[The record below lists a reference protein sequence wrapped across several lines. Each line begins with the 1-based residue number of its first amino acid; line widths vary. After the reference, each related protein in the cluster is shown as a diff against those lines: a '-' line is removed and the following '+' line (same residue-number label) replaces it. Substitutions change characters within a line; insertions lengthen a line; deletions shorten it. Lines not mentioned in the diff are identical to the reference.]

1 MNTTKNGLGA
11 AVLFAVLGGALPVA
25 AADGSSGTE
34 PVVKRKVYQKPLSDE
49 YVTANF
55 GVNRNLGRAWIE
67 VAASPWVDDQQR
79 EIIVRKNIRG
89 LYYDPDRKAVI
100 YRHGATETICAE
112 DRSLLGGTSLK
123 TTENCELQVSSASRN
138 IDDGFTVDKETMT
151 EVTFVVRNA
160 RPRSPIISNPDTRW
174 PLIKL
179 ADRVECR

>member
-1 MNTTKNGLGA
+1 MNATKNGLGA
-11 AVLFAVLGGALPVA
+11 AVLFAVLAGALPVA

-34 PVVKRKVYQKPLSDE
+34 PVVKRKVYQRPLSDE

-79 EIIVRKNIRG
+79 DIIVRKNIRG

-112 DRSLLGGTSLK
+112 EESLGRDLAQDHRKLRAAG
-123 TTENCELQVSSASRN
+123 ELCKAQHRRWVYCRQRA
-138 IDDGFTVDKETMT
+138 DDGSD
-151 EVTFVVRNA
+151 VRGAQRKAKVLDNFQ
-160 RPRSPIISNPDTRW
+160 PRHS
-174 PLIKL
+174 L
-179 ADRVECR
+179 ASH